1 MANSSFTGPVRS
13 KNGFITYRVN
23 SSTGAETTYGTSEGG
38 AYQIGSTTGTSS
50 ILGFAPTDFFIGKG
64 SNPDSIINPF
74 TSGTTSVTD
83 SLGNDI
89 PLGSVLYYGDRVF
102 RYGLAGGVA
111 LTAGKLVQTIVGT
124 KADHQDLAPTANVAA
139 GEYEISVETA
149 GTDLTLNQYAGG
161 YLYVNDA
168 AGEGQCLK
176 IKSNPVH
183 DHSSDPSVVITCH
196 DALATA
202 ITSAASKVSLMSDPW
217 SGLVV
222 APAAETGAV
231 MGVPIVDMDASAYGW
246 FQTYGPAA
254 VLTEG
259 TVVLGHNVMR
269 SDTTAG
275 AVEPSSGS
283 TLDIVGTC
291 MLVDVTTDYSL
302 IKLNI

>member
-1 MANSSFTGPVRS
+1 MAKSSFTGPVRS

-23 SSTGAETTYGTSEGG
+23 STTGTETTYGTREGG

-50 ILGFAPTDFFIGKG
+50 ILGFAPTDFFTGKG

-89 PLGSVLYYGDRVF
+89 PLGSALYYGDRVF

-111 LTAGKLVQTIVGT
+111 LTAGKLVQTYVAT
-124 KADHQDLAPTANVAA
+124 AADHQDLAPTAGYAA
-139 GEYEISVETA
+139 GIYAISVETA

-161 YLYVNDA
+161 YLYVNDL

-183 DHSSDPSVVITCH
+183 DHSDDPSVVITCH

-202 ITSAASKVSLMSDPW
+202 ITTSSKVSLIQDPW
-217 SGLVV
+217 SAVLV

-231 MGVPIVDMDASAYGW
+231 MGCPIVDMDASAYGW

-254 VLTEG
+254 VLTVG
-259 TVVLGHNVMR
+259 TVVLGHNVVR
-269 SDTTAG
+269 SATVAG
-275 AVEPSSGS
+275 GVAPATSDI
-283 TLDIVGTC
+283 LDIVGTC

>member
-1 MANSSFTGPVRS
+1 MANSSFSGPVRS

-23 SSTGAETTYGTSEGG
+23 STTGAETTYGTREGG

-50 ILGFAPTDFFIGKG
+50 ILGFAPTDFFTGKG

-89 PLGSVLYYGDRVF
+89 PLGSILYYGDRVF

-111 LTAGKLVQTIVGT
+111 LTAGKLVQTAVGT
-124 KADHQDLAPTANVAA
+124 KADHQDLAPTAAVAA

-161 YLYVNDA
+161 YLYVNDG

-183 DHSSDPSVVITCH
+183 DHSDDPSVVITCH

-202 ITSAASKVSLMSDPW
+202 VATSSKVSLITDPW
-217 SGLVV
+217 SAVLV

-231 MGVPIVDMDASAYGW
+231 IGVPVVDMAASAYGW

-254 VLTEG
+254 VLTVG
-259 TVVLGHNVMR
+259 TVVLGHNVVR
-269 SDTTAG
+269 SATVAG
-275 AVEPSSGS
+275 GVAPATSDI
-283 TLDIVGTC
+283 LDIVGTT

>member
-1 MANSSFTGPVRS
+1 MANSSFSGPVRS
-13 KNGFITYRVN
+13 QNGFITYRVN
-23 SSTGAETTYGTSEGG
+23 STTGAETTYGTREGG

-50 ILGFAPTDFFIGKG
+50 ILGFAPTDFFMGKG

-74 TSGTTSVTD
+74 TSGTTSVSD
-83 SLGNDI
+83 ALGNDI

-102 RYGLAGGVA
+102 RYGLNGGVA

-124 KADHQDLAPTANVAA
+124 KADHQDLAPTAAVAA

-161 YLYVNDA
+161 YLYVNDG

-183 DHSSDPSVVITCH
+183 DHSADPSVVITCH

-202 ITSAASKVSLMSDPW
+202 IATSSKVSLMSDPW

-222 APAAETGAV
+222 APAAETGAA
-231 MGVPIVDMDASAYGW
+231 MGVPVVDMAASAYGW
-246 FQTYGPAA
+246 FQTHGPAA
-254 VLTEG
+254 VLTVG
-259 TVVLGHNVMR
+259 TIVLGHNVVR
-269 SDTTAG
+269 SATVAG
-275 AVEPSSGS
+275 GVAPATSDI
-283 TLDIVGTC
+283 LDIVGTC

>member
-1 MANSSFTGPVRS
+1 MANSSFSGPVRS

-23 SSTGAETTYGTSEGG
+23 STTGAETTYGTREGG

-50 ILGFAPTDFFIGKG
+50 ILGFAPTDFFTGKG

-74 TSGTTSVTD
+74 TSGTTSVED

-124 KADHQDLAPTANVAA
+124 KADHQDLAPTAAVAA

-161 YLYVNDA
+161 YLYVNDVT
-168 AGEGQCLK
+168 GEGQCLK

-183 DHSSDPSVVITCH
+183 DHSADPSVVITCH

-202 ITSAASKVSLMSDPW
+202 ITTSSKVSLMSDPW

-231 MGVPIVDMDASAYGW
+231 MGVPVVDMALSAYGW

-254 VLTEG
+254 VLTVG
-259 TVVLGHNVMR
+259 TLVLGHNAVR
-269 SDTTAG
+269 SATVAG
-275 AVEPSSGS
+275 GVAPATSDI
-283 TLDIVGTC
+283 LDIVGTV

>member
-1 MANSSFTGPVRS
+1 MANSSFSGPVRS

-23 SSTGAETTYGTSEGG
+23 STTGTETTYGTREGG
-38 AYQIGSTTGTSS
+38 AYQLGSTTGTSS
-50 ILGFAPTDFFIGKG
+50 ILGFAPTDFFTGKG
-64 SNPDSIINPF
+64 SNPDSVIDPF
-74 TSGTTSVTD
+74 ASDTTSVTD

-124 KADHQDLAPTANVAA
+124 KADHQDLAPTAGVAA

-183 DHSSDPSVVITCH
+183 DHSEDPSVVITCH

-202 ITSAASKVSLMSDPW
+202 ITTSSRVSLMSDPW

-231 MGVPIVDMDASAYGW
+231 MGCPIIDMALSDYGW

-254 VLTEG
+254 VLTVG
-259 TVVLGHNVMR
+259 TVVLGHNVVR
-269 SDTTAG
+269 SAT
-275 AVEPSSGS
+275 VEGGVAPATSDI
-283 TLDIVGTC
+283 LDIVGTC

>member
-23 SSTGAETTYGTSEGG
+23 STTGAETTYGTREGG

-50 ILGFAPTDFFIGKG
+50 ILGFAPTDFFTGKG

-74 TSGTTSVTD
+74 TSGTTSVED

-89 PLGSVLYYGDRVF
+89 PLGSTLYYGDRVF

-124 KADHQDLAPTANVAA
+124 KADHQDLAPTAAVAA

-161 YLYVNDA
+161 YLYVNDGD
-168 AGEGQCLK
+168 GEGQCLK

-183 DHSSDPSVVITCH
+183 DHSDDPSVVITCH

-202 ITSAASKVSLMSDPW
+202 IATSSKVSLMSDPW

-231 MGVPIVDMDASAYGW
+231 MGVPVVDMALSAYGW

-254 VLTEG
+254 VLTVG
-259 TVVLGHNVMR
+259 TVVLGHNVVR
-269 SDTTAG
+269 SATVAG
-275 AVEPSSGS
+275 GVAPATSDI
-283 TLDIVGTC
+283 LDIVGTC

>member
-1 MANSSFTGPVRS
+1 MAKTSFTGPVRS
-13 KNGFITYRVN
+13 KNGFITYRTD
-23 SSTGAETTYGTSEGG
+23 SSTGTETTYGTSEGG

-50 ILGFAPTDFFIGKG
+50 ILGFAPTDFFTGKG

-74 TSGTTSVTD
+74 TSGTTSITD

-102 RYGLAGGVA
+102 RYGLVGGVA

-124 KADHQDLAPTANVAA
+124 KADHQDLAPTAAVAA

-161 YLYVNDA
+161 YLYVNDGD
-168 AGEGQCLK
+168 GEGQCLK

-183 DHSSDPSVVITCH
+183 DHSDDPSVVITCH

-202 ITSAASKVSLMSDPW
+202 IATSSKVSLMSDPW

-231 MGVPIVDMDASAYGW
+231 MGCPLVDMALSAYGW

-254 VLTEG
+254 VLTVG
-259 TVVLGHNVMR
+259 TVVLGHNVVR
-269 SDTTAG
+269 SATVAG
-275 AVEPSSGS
+275 GVAPATSDI
-283 TLDIVGTC
+283 LDIVGTC

>member
-1 MANSSFTGPVRS
+1 MANSSFSGPVRS

-23 SSTGAETTYGTSEGG
+23 SSTGAETTYGTREGG

-50 ILGFAPTDFFIGKG
+50 ILGFAPTDFFTGKG

-89 PLGSVLYYGDRVF
+89 PLGSALYYGDRVF

-111 LTAGKLVQTIVGT
+111 LTAGKLVQTYVAT
-124 KADHQDLAPTANVAA
+124 AADHQDLAPTAAVAA
-139 GEYEISVETA
+139 GEYAISVETA

-183 DHSSDPSVVITCH
+183 DHSDDPSVIITCH

-202 ITSAASKVSLMSDPW
+202 LTTSSKVSLIQDPW
-217 SGLVV
+217 SAVLV

-231 MGVPIVDMDASAYGW
+231 MGCPIVDMAASAYGW

-254 VLTEG
+254 VLTVG
-259 TVVLGHNVMR
+259 TVVLGHNVVR
-269 SDTTAG
+269 SATVAG
-275 AVEPSSGS
+275 GVAPATSDI
-283 TLDIVGTC
+283 LDIVGTC

>member
-13 KNGFITYRVN
+13 KNGFITYRTD
-23 SSTGAETTYGTSEGG
+23 SSTGTETTYGTSEGG
-38 AYQIGSTTGTSS
+38 AYQIGSVTGTSS
-50 ILGFAPTDFFIGKG
+50 ILGFAPTDFFTGKG
-64 SNPDSIINPF
+64 SNPDSSINPF

-124 KADHQDLAPTANVAA
+124 KADHQDLAPTAAVSA

-161 YLYVNDA
+161 YLYVNDGD
-168 AGEGQCLK
+168 GEGQCLK

-183 DHSSDPSVVITCH
+183 DHSDDPSVVITCH

-202 ITSAASKVSLMSDPW
+202 IATSSKVSLMSDPW

-222 APAAETGAV
+222 APAAETGAI
-231 MGVPIVDMDASAYGW
+231 MGVPLVDMALSAYGW

>member
-1 MANSSFTGPVRS
+1 MANSSFSGPVRS
-13 KNGFITYRVN
+13 QNGFITYRVN
-23 SSTGAETTYGTSEGG
+23 STTGTETTYGTREGG
-38 AYQIGSTTGTSS
+38 TYQIGGTTGTSS
-50 ILGFAPTDFFIGKG
+50 ILGFAPTDFFTGKG
-64 SNPDSIINPF
+64 SSPDSVINPF
-74 TSGTTSVTD
+74 ASGTTSVTD
-83 SLGNDI
+83 ALGNDI
-89 PLGSVLYYGDRVF
+89 PLGSTLYYGDRVF
-102 RYGLAGGVA
+102 RYGKNGGVA

-139 GEYEISVETA
+139 AEYVISVETA
-149 GTDLTLNQYAGG
+149 GTDLTANQYAGG
-161 YLYVNDA
+161 YLYVNDG
-168 AGEGQCLK
+168 AGQGQCLK
-176 IKSNPVH
+176 IASNPAH
-183 DHSSDPSVVITCH
+183 DHSADPSVEITCH

-202 ITSAASKVSLMSDPW
+202 ITTSSKVSLMSDPW

-222 APAAETGAV
+222 APAAETGAI
-231 MGVPIVDMDASAYGW
+231 MGCPVVDMDASAYGW
-246 FQTYGPAA
+246 FQTYGAAA

-283 TLDIVGTC
+283 TLDIVGTV

>member
-1 MANSSFTGPVRS
+1 MANSSFSGPVRS

-23 SSTGAETTYGTSEGG
+23 STTGTETTYGTREGG
-38 AYQIGSTTGTSS
+38 QYAIGSVTGTSS
-50 ILGFAPTDFFIGKG
+50 ILGFAPTDFFTGKG
-64 SNPDSIINPF
+64 SNPDSVINPF
-74 TSGTTSVTD
+74 ASGTTSVED

-89 PLGSVLYYGDRVF
+89 PLGSTLHYGDRVF
-102 RYGLAGGVA
+102 RYGLNGGVA

-124 KADHQDLAPTANVAA
+124 KADHQDLAPTAAVAA

-161 YLYVNDA
+161 YLYVNDGD
-168 AGEGQCLK
+168 GEGQCLK
-176 IKSNPVH
+176 VKSNPVH
-183 DHSSDPSVVITCH
+183 DHSDDPSVVITCH

-202 ITSAASKVSLMSDPW
+202 IATSSKVSLMSDPW

-231 MGVPIVDMDASAYGW
+231 MGCPLVDMAASAYGW

-254 VLTEG
+254 VLTVG
-259 TVVLGHNVMR
+259 TVVLGHNVVR
-269 SDTTAG
+269 SATVAG
-275 AVEPSSGS
+275 GVAPATSDI
-283 TLDIVGTC
+283 LDIVGTC

>member
-1 MANSSFTGPVRS
+1 MAKSSFSGPVRS
-13 KNGFITYRVN
+13 QNGFITYRVD
-23 SSTGAETTYGTSEGG
+23 STTGAETTYGTREGG
-38 AYQIGSTTGTSS
+38 TYQIGGVTGSSS
-50 ILGFAPTDFFIGKG
+50 ILGSAPTDFFTGKG
-64 SNPDSIINPF
+64 SSPDSVINPF
-74 TSGTTSVTD
+74 TSGTTSITD
-83 SLGNDI
+83 ALGNDI

-102 RYGLAGGVA
+102 RYGKVGGVA

-139 GEYEISVETA
+139 GEYAISVETA

-176 IKSNPVH
+176 IASNPAH

-202 ITSAASKVSLMSDPW
+202 ITTSSKVSLMSDPW

-231 MGVPIVDMDASAYGW
+231 MGVPVVDMALSAYGW

-254 VLTEG
+254 VLTVG
-259 TVVLGHNVMR
+259 TLVLGHNAVR
-269 SDTTAG
+269 SATVAG
-275 AVEPSSGS
+275 GVAPATSDI
-283 TLDIVGTC
+283 LDIVGTV

>member
-1 MANSSFTGPVRS
+1 MANSSFSGPVRS

-23 SSTGAETTYGTSEGG
+23 SSTGAETTYGTREGG

-50 ILGFAPTDFFIGKG
+50 ILGFAPTDFFTGKG

-111 LTAGKLVQTIVGT
+111 LTAGKLVQTAVGT
-124 KADHQDLAPTANVAA
+124 KADHQDLAPTAAVAA

-161 YLYVNDA
+161 YLYVNDG
-168 AGEGQCLK
+168 AGEGQCMK
-176 IKSNPVH
+176 IASNPAH
-183 DHSSDPSVVITCH
+183 DHSSDPSVVITTH

-202 ITSAASKVSLMSDPW
+202 VATSSKVSLIADPW
-217 SGLVV
+217 TAVLV
-222 APAAETGAV
+222 APAAETGAA
-231 MGVPIVDMDASAYGW
+231 MGVPVVDMAASAYGW

-254 VLTEG
+254 VLTVG
-259 TVVLGHNVMR
+259 TIVLGHNVVR
-269 SDTTAG
+269 SATVAG
-275 AVEPSSGS
+275 GVAPATSDI
-283 TLDIVGTC
+283 LDIVGTC
-291 MLVDVTTDYSL
+291 MLVDVTSDYSL

>member
-1 MANSSFTGPVRS
+1 MAKTSFTGSVRS
-13 KNGFITYRVN
+13 KNGFITYRTN

-50 ILGFAPTDFFIGKG
+50 ILGFAPTDFFTGKG

-74 TSGTTSVTD
+74 TSGTTSITD

-124 KADHQDLAPTANVAA
+124 KADHQDLAPTAAVVA
-139 GEYEISVETA
+139 GEYAISVETA

-161 YLYVNDA
+161 YLYVNDGD
-168 AGEGQCLK
+168 GEGQCLK

-183 DHSSDPSVVITCH
+183 DHSDDPSVIITCH

-202 ITSAASKVSLMSDPW
+202 IATSSKVSLMSDPW

-231 MGVPIVDMDASAYGW
+231 MGCPLVDMALSAYGW
-246 FQTYGPAA
+246 FQTHGPAA
-254 VLTEG
+254 VLTVG
-259 TVVLGHNVMR
+259 TVVLGHNVVR
-269 SDTTAG
+269 SATVAG
-275 AVEPSSGS
+275 GVAPATSDI
-283 TLDIVGTC
+283 LDIVGTC

>member
-1 MANSSFTGPVRS
+1 MAKSSFSGPVRS
-13 KNGFITYRVN
+13 QNGFITYRVD
-23 SSTGAETTYGTSEGG
+23 STTGAETTYGTREGG
-38 AYQIGSTTGTSS
+38 TYQIGGVTGSSS
-50 ILGFAPTDFFIGKG
+50 ILGSAPTDFFTGKG
-64 SNPDSIINPF
+64 SSPDSVINPF
-74 TSGTTSVTD
+74 TSGTTSITD
-83 SLGNDI
+83 ALGNDI

-102 RYGLAGGVA
+102 RYGKVGGVA

-139 GEYEISVETA
+139 GEYAISVETA

-161 YLYVNDA
+161 YLFVNDA

-176 IKSNPVH
+176 IASNPAH

-202 ITSAASKVSLMSDPW
+202 ITTSSKVSLMSDPW

-231 MGVPIVDMDASAYGW
+231 MGVPVVDMALSAYGW

-254 VLTEG
+254 VLTVG
-259 TVVLGHNVMR
+259 TLVLGHNAVR
-269 SDTTAG
+269 SATVAG
-275 AVEPSSGS
+275 GVAPATSDI
-283 TLDIVGTC
+283 LDIVGTV

>member
-1 MANSSFTGPVRS
+1 MANSSFSGPVRS
-13 KNGFITYRVN
+13 QNGFITYRVN
-23 SSTGAETTYGTSEGG
+23 STTGTETTYGTREGG
-38 AYQIGSTTGTSS
+38 TYQIGGTTGTSS
-50 ILGFAPTDFFIGKG
+50 ILGFAPTDFFTGKG
-64 SNPDSIINPF
+64 SSPDSVINPF
-74 TSGTTSVTD
+74 ASGTTSVTD
-83 SLGNDI
+83 ALGNDI
-89 PLGSVLYYGDRVF
+89 PLGSTLYYGDRVF
-102 RYGLAGGVA
+102 RYGKNGGVA

-139 GEYEISVETA
+139 AEYVISVETA
-149 GTDLTLNQYAGG
+149 GTDLTANQYAGG
-161 YLYVNDA
+161 YLYVNDG
-168 AGEGQCLK
+168 AGQGQCLK
-176 IKSNPVH
+176 IASNPAH

-202 ITSAASKVSLMSDPW
+202 ITTSSKVSLMSDPW

-222 APAAETGAV
+222 APAAETGAI
-231 MGVPIVDMDASAYGW
+231 MGCPVVDMDASAYGW
-246 FQTYGPAA
+246 FQTYGAAA

-283 TLDIVGTC
+283 TLDIVGTV

>member
-1 MANSSFTGPVRS
+1 MANSSFSGPVRS

-50 ILGFAPTDFFIGKG
+50 ILGFAPTDFFTGKG

-74 TSGTTSVTD
+74 TSGTTSITD

-124 KADHQDLAPTANVAA
+124 KADHQDLAPTAAVAA

-161 YLYVNDA
+161 YLYVNDVT
-168 AGEGQCLK
+168 GEGQCLK

-183 DHSSDPSVVITCH
+183 DHSADPSVVITCH

-202 ITSAASKVSLMSDPW
+202 ITTSSKVSLMSDPW

-222 APAAETGAV
+222 APAAETGAA
-231 MGVPIVDMDASAYGW
+231 MGVPVVDMALSAYGW

-254 VLTEG
+254 VLTVG
-259 TVVLGHNVMR
+259 TLVLGHNAVR
-269 SDTTAG
+269 SATVAG
-275 AVEPSSGS
+275 GVAPATSDI
-283 TLDIVGTC
+283 LDIVGTV

>member
-1 MANSSFTGPVRS
+1 MANSSFSGPVRS
-13 KNGFITYRVN
+13 QNGFITYRVN
-23 SSTGAETTYGTSEGG
+23 STTGAETTYGTREGG

-50 ILGFAPTDFFIGKG
+50 ILGFAPTDFFMGKG

-74 TSGTTSVTD
+74 TSGTTSVSD
-83 SLGNDI
+83 ALGNDI

-102 RYGLAGGVA
+102 RYGLNGGVA

-124 KADHQDLAPTANVAA
+124 KADHQDLAPTAAVAA

-161 YLYVNDA
+161 YLYVNDG

-202 ITSAASKVSLMSDPW
+202 VATSSKVSLMSDPW

-222 APAAETGAV
+222 APAAETGAA
-231 MGVPIVDMDASAYGW
+231 MGVPVVDMAASAYGW
-246 FQTYGPAA
+246 FQTHGPAA
-254 VLTEG
+254 VLTVG
-259 TVVLGHNVMR
+259 TIVLGHNVVR
-269 SDTTAG
+269 SATVAG
-275 AVEPSSGS
+275 GVAPATSDI
-283 TLDIVGTC
+283 LDIVGTC
-291 MLVDVTTDYSL
+291 MLVDGTTDYSL

>member
-1 MANSSFTGPVRS
+1 MANSSFTGPIRS

-23 SSTGAETTYGTSEGG
+23 STTGAETTYGTREGG

-50 ILGFAPTDFFIGKG
+50 ILGFAPTDFFTGKG

-74 TSGTTSVTD
+74 TSGTTSITD

-111 LTAGKLVQTIVGT
+111 LTAGKLVQTYVAT
-124 KADHQDLAPTANVAA
+124 AADHQDLAPTAAVAA
-139 GEYEISVETA
+139 GEYAISVETA

-176 IKSNPVH
+176 IASNPVH
-183 DHSSDPSVVITCH
+183 DHSADPSVIITCY

-202 ITSAASKVSLMSDPW
+202 LTTSSKVSLIQDPW
-217 SGLVV
+217 SAVLV

-231 MGVPIVDMDASAYGW
+231 MGCPIVDMAASAYGW

-254 VLTEG
+254 VLTVG
-259 TVVLGHNVMR
+259 TVVLGHNVVR
-269 SDTTAG
+269 SATVAG
-275 AVEPSSGS
+275 GVAPATSDI
-283 TLDIVGTC
+283 LDIVGTC

>member
-1 MANSSFTGPVRS
+1 MANSSFSGPVRS
-13 KNGFITYRVN
+13 QNGFITYRVN
-23 SSTGAETTYGTSEGG
+23 STTGAETTYGTREGG

-50 ILGFAPTDFFIGKG
+50 ILGFAPTDFFMGKG

-74 TSGTTSVTD
+74 TSGTTSVSD
-83 SLGNDI
+83 ALGNDI

-102 RYGLAGGVA
+102 RYGLNGGVA

-124 KADHQDLAPTANVAA
+124 KADHQDLAPTAAVAA

-161 YLYVNDA
+161 YLYVNDG

-196 DALATA
+196 DAFATA
-202 ITSAASKVSLMSDPW
+202 IATSSKVSLMSDPW

-222 APAAETGAV
+222 APAAETGAA
-231 MGVPIVDMDASAYGW
+231 MGVPVVDMAASAYGW
-246 FQTYGPAA
+246 FQTHGPAA
-254 VLTEG
+254 VLTVG
-259 TVVLGHNVMR
+259 TIVLGHNVVR
-269 SDTTAG
+269 SATVAG
-275 AVEPSSGS
+275 GVAPATSDI
-283 TLDIVGTC
+283 LDIVGTC
-291 MLVDVTTDYSL
+291 MLVDGTTDYSL

>member
-1 MANSSFTGPVRS
+1 MAKSSFSGPVRS
-13 KNGFITYRVN
+13 KNGFITYRTN
-23 SSTGAETTYGTSEGG
+23 STTGTETTYGTREWG

-50 ILGFAPTDFFIGKG
+50 ILGFAPTDFFTGKG

-74 TSGTTSVTD
+74 TSGTTSID
-83 SLGNDI
+83 DPLGNDI

-111 LTAGKLVQTIVGT
+111 LTAGKLVQTYVAT
-124 KADHQDLAPTANVAA
+124 AADHQDLAPTAAVAA

-161 YLYVNDA
+161 YLYVNDG

-183 DHSSDPSVVITCH
+183 DHSDDPSVVITCH

-202 ITSAASKVSLMSDPW
+202 ITTSSKVSLIQDPW
-217 SGLVV
+217 SAVLV

-231 MGVPIVDMDASAYGW
+231 MGCPIVDMAASAYGW

-254 VLTEG
+254 VLTVG
-259 TVVLGHNVMR
+259 TVVLGHNVVR
-269 SDTTAG
+269 SATVAG
-275 AVEPSSGS
+275 GVAPATSDI
-283 TLDIVGTC
+283 LDIVGTC

>member
-1 MANSSFTGPVRS
+1 MANSSFSGPVRS

-23 SSTGAETTYGTSEGG
+23 SSTGAETTYGTKEGG

-50 ILGFAPTDFFIGKG
+50 ILGFAPTDFFTGKG

-74 TSGTTSVTD
+74 ASGTTSVTD

-111 LTAGKLVQTIVGT
+111 LTAGKLVQTAVGT
-124 KADHQDLAPTANVAA
+124 KADHQDLAPTAAVAA
-139 GEYEISVETA
+139 GEYAISVETA
-149 GTDLTLNQYAGG
+149 GTDLTANQYKDG
-161 YLYVNDA
+161 YLYVNDG
-168 AGEGQCLK
+168 AGEGQCMK
-176 IKSNPVH
+176 IASNPAH
-183 DHSSDPSVVITCH
+183 DHSSDPSVVITTY

-202 ITSAASKVSLMSDPW
+202 VATSSKVSLIADPW
-217 SGLVV
+217 SAVLV
-222 APAAETGAV
+222 APAAETGAA
-231 MGVPIVDMDASAYGW
+231 MGVPVVDMAASAYGW

-254 VLTEG
+254 VLTAG
-259 TVVLGHNVMR
+259 TIVLGHNVVR
-269 SDTTAG
+269 SAGVAG
-275 AVEPSSGS
+275 AVAPATSDI
-283 TLDIVGTC
+283 LDIVGTC

>member
-1 MANSSFTGPVRS
+1 MANSSFSGPVRS
-13 KNGFITYRVN
+13 QNGFITYRVN
-23 SSTGAETTYGTSEGG
+23 STTGAETTYGTREGG

-50 ILGFAPTDFFIGKG
+50 ILGFAPTDFFMGKG

-74 TSGTTSVTD
+74 TSGTTSVSD
-83 SLGNDI
+83 ALGNDI

-102 RYGLAGGVA
+102 RYGLNGGVA

-124 KADHQDLAPTANVAA
+124 KADHQDLAPTAAVAA

-161 YLYVNDA
+161 YLYVNDG

-202 ITSAASKVSLMSDPW
+202 IATSSKVSLMSDPW

-222 APAAETGAV
+222 APAAETGAA
-231 MGVPIVDMDASAYGW
+231 MGVPVVDMALSAYGW
-246 FQTYGPAA
+246 FQTHGPAA
-254 VLTEG
+254 VLTVG
-259 TVVLGHNVMR
+259 TLVLGHNVVR
-269 SDTTAG
+269 SATVAG
-275 AVEPSSGS
+275 GVAPATSDI
-283 TLDIVGTC
+283 LDIVGTC

>member
-1 MANSSFTGPVRS
+1 MANSSFSGPVRS
-13 KNGFITYRVN
+13 QNGFITYRVN
-23 SSTGAETTYGTSEGG
+23 STTGAETTYGTREGG

-50 ILGFAPTDFFIGKG
+50 ILGFAPTDFFTGKG

-89 PLGSVLYYGDRVF
+89 PLGSTLYYGDRVF

-124 KADHQDLAPTANVAA
+124 KADHQDLAPTAAVVA
-139 GEYEISVETA
+139 GKYEISVETA

-161 YLYVNDA
+161 YLYVNDG

-183 DHSSDPSVVITCH
+183 DHSDDPSVVITCH

-202 ITSAASKVSLMSDPW
+202 IATSSKVSLMSDPW

-222 APAAETGAV
+222 APAAETGAA
-231 MGVPIVDMDASAYGW
+231 MGVPVVDMALSAYGW

-254 VLTEG
+254 VLGAG
-259 TVVLGHNVMR
+259 TLVLGHNVVR
-269 SDTTAG
+269 SATVAG
-275 AVEPSSGS
+275 AVAPATSDI
-283 TLDIVGTC
+283 LDIVGTC

>member
-1 MANSSFTGPVRS
+1 MANSSFSGPVRS
-13 KNGFITYRVN
+13 QNGFITYRVN
-23 SSTGAETTYGTSEGG
+23 STTGAETTYGTREGG

-50 ILGFAPTDFFIGKG
+50 ILGFAPTDFFMGKG

-74 TSGTTSVTD
+74 TSGTTSVSD
-83 SLGNDI
+83 ALGNDI

-102 RYGLAGGVA
+102 RYGLNGGVA

-124 KADHQDLAPTANVAA
+124 KADHQDLAPTAAVAA

-161 YLYVNDA
+161 YLYVNDV

-183 DHSSDPSVVITCH
+183 DHSDDPSVVITCH

-202 ITSAASKVSLMSDPW
+202 IATSSKVSLMSDPW

-222 APAAETGAV
+222 APAAETGAA
-231 MGVPIVDMDASAYGW
+231 MGVPVVDMAASAYGW
-246 FQTYGPAA
+246 FQTHGPAA
-254 VLTEG
+254 VLTVG
-259 TVVLGHNVMR
+259 TIVLGHNVVR
-269 SDTTAG
+269 SATVAG
-275 AVEPSSGS
+275 GVAPATSDI
-283 TLDIVGTC
+283 LDIVGTC

>member
-1 MANSSFTGPVRS
+1 MAKSSFSGPVRS

-23 SSTGAETTYGTSEGG
+23 STTGAETTYGTTEGG

-50 ILGFAPTDFFIGKG
+50 ILGFAPTDFFTGKG
-64 SNPDSIINPF
+64 SNPDSVIDPF
-74 TSGTTSVTD
+74 ASGTTSVTD

-102 RYGLAGGVA
+102 RYGLNGGVA

-124 KADHQDLAPTANVAA
+124 KADHQDLAPTAAVAA

-161 YLYVNDA
+161 YLYVNDG

-183 DHSSDPSVVITCH
+183 DHSDDPSVVITCH

-202 ITSAASKVSLMSDPW
+202 IATSSKVSLMSDPW

-231 MGVPIVDMDASAYGW
+231 VGVPVVDMALSAYGW

-254 VLTEG
+254 VLTVG
-259 TVVLGHNVMR
+259 TVVLGHNVVR
-269 SDTTAG
+269 SATVAG
-275 AVEPSSGS
+275 GVAPATSDI
-283 TLDIVGTC
+283 LDIVGTC

>member
-1 MANSSFTGPVRS
+1 MANSSFSGPVRS

-23 SSTGAETTYGTSEGG
+23 STTGAETTYGTREGG
-38 AYQIGSTTGTSS
+38 AYQIGGTTGTSS
-50 ILGFAPTDFFIGKG
+50 ILGFAPTDVFFGKG
-64 SNPDSIINPF
+64 TNPDSIINPY
-74 TSGTTSVTD
+74 TSGTTSID
-83 SLGNDI
+83 DPLGNDI

-111 LTAGKLVQTIVGT
+111 LTAGKLVQTYVAT
-124 KADHQDLAPTANVAA
+124 AADHQDLAPTAAVAA

-168 AGEGQCLK
+168 DGEGQCMK

-183 DHSSDPSVVITCH
+183 DHSDDPSVVITCH

-202 ITSAASKVSLMSDPW
+202 ITTSSKVSLIQDPW
-217 SGLVV
+217 SAVLV

-231 MGVPIVDMDASAYGW
+231 MGCPIVDMAASAYGW

-254 VLTEG
+254 VLTVG
-259 TVVLGHNVMR
+259 TIVLGHNVVR
-269 SDTTAG
+269 SATVAG
-275 AVEPSSGS
+275 GVAPATSDI
-283 TLDIVGTC
+283 LDIVGTC

>member
-1 MANSSFTGPVRS
+1 MANSSFSGPVRS

-23 SSTGAETTYGTSEGG
+23 STTGAETTYGTREGG

-50 ILGFAPTDFFIGKG
+50 ILGFAPTDFFTGKG

-111 LTAGKLVQTIVGT
+111 LTAGKLVQTAVGT
-124 KADHQDLAPTANVAA
+124 KADHQDLAPTAAVAA

-161 YLYVNDA
+161 YLYVNDG

-183 DHSSDPSVVITCH
+183 DHSDDPSVVITCH

-202 ITSAASKVSLMSDPW
+202 VATSSKVSLITDPW
-217 SGLVV
+217 SAVLV

-231 MGVPIVDMDASAYGW
+231 IGVPVVDMAASAYGW

-254 VLTEG
+254 VLTVG
-259 TVVLGHNVMR
+259 TIVLGHNVVR
-269 SDTTAG
+269 SATVAG
-275 AVEPSSGS
+275 GVAPATSDI
-283 TLDIVGTC
+283 LDIVGTT

>member
-1 MANSSFTGPVRS
+1 MANSSFSGPVRS

-23 SSTGAETTYGTSEGG
+23 SSTGAETTYGTREGG

-50 ILGFAPTDFFIGKG
+50 ILGFAPTDFFTGKG

-74 TSGTTSVTD
+74 TSGTTSVED

-111 LTAGKLVQTIVGT
+111 LTAGKLVQTAVGT
-124 KADHQDLAPTANVAA
+124 KADHQDLAPTAAVAA
-139 GEYEISVETA
+139 GEYAISVETA

-161 YLYVNDA
+161 YLYVNDG

-183 DHSSDPSVVITCH
+183 DHSDDPSVIITCH

-202 ITSAASKVSLMSDPW
+202 VATSSKVSLIADPW
-217 SGLVV
+217 TAVLV

-231 MGVPIVDMDASAYGW
+231 MGCPVVDMAASAYGW

-254 VLTEG
+254 VLTVG
-259 TVVLGHNVMR
+259 TIVLGHNVVR
-269 SDTTAG
+269 SATVAG
-275 AVEPSSGS
+275 GVAPATSDI
-283 TLDIVGTC
+283 LDIVGTC

>member
-1 MANSSFTGPVRS
+1 MANSSFTGPIRS

-23 SSTGAETTYGTSEGG
+23 STTGAETTYGTREGG

-50 ILGFAPTDFFIGKG
+50 ILGFAPTDFFTGKG

-89 PLGSVLYYGDRVF
+89 PLGSALYYGDRVF

-111 LTAGKLVQTIVGT
+111 LTAGKLVQTYVAT
-124 KADHQDLAPTANVAA
+124 AADHQDLAPTAAVAA
-139 GEYEISVETA
+139 GEYAISVETA

-183 DHSSDPSVVITCH
+183 DHSDDPSVIITCH

-202 ITSAASKVSLMSDPW
+202 LTTSSKVSLIQDPW
-217 SGLVV
+217 SAVLV

-231 MGVPIVDMDASAYGW
+231 MGCPIVDMAASAYGW

-254 VLTEG
+254 VLTVG
-259 TVVLGHNVMR
+259 TVVLGHNAVR
-269 SDTTAG
+269 SATVAG
-275 AVEPSSGS
+275 GVAPATSDL
-283 TLDIVGTC
+283 LDIVGTV

>member
-23 SSTGAETTYGTSEGG
+23 STTGAETTYGTREGG
-38 AYQIGSTTGTSS
+38 AYQLGSTTGTSS
-50 ILGFAPTDFFIGKG
+50 ILGFAPTDFFTGKG

-124 KADHQDLAPTANVAA
+124 KADHQDLAPTAAVAA

-168 AGEGQCLK
+168 AGEGQCMK

-183 DHSSDPSVVITCH
+183 DHSDDPSVVITCH

-202 ITSAASKVSLMSDPW
+202 ITTSSKVSLMSDPW

-222 APAAETGAV
+222 APATETGAV
-231 MGVPIVDMDASAYGW
+231 MGCPVVDMALSAYGW
-246 FQTYGPAA
+246 SQTYGPAA
-254 VLTEG
+254 VLTVG
-259 TVVLGHNVMR
+259 TVVLGHNVVR
-269 SDTTAG
+269 SATVAG
-275 AVEPSSGS
+275 GVAPATSDI
-283 TLDIVGTC
+283 LDIVGTC

>member
-1 MANSSFTGPVRS
+1 MANSSFTGPIRS

-23 SSTGAETTYGTSEGG
+23 STTGAETTYGTREGG

-50 ILGFAPTDFFIGKG
+50 ILGFAPTDFFTGKG

-89 PLGSVLYYGDRVF
+89 PLGSALYYGDRVF

-111 LTAGKLVQTIVGT
+111 LTAGKLVQTYVAT
-124 KADHQDLAPTANVAA
+124 AADHQDLAPTAAVAA
-139 GEYEISVETA
+139 GEYDISVETA

-176 IKSNPVH
+176 IASNPVH
-183 DHSSDPSVVITCH
+183 DHSADPSVIITCY

-202 ITSAASKVSLMSDPW
+202 LTTSSKVSLIQDPW
-217 SGLVV
+217 SAVLV

-231 MGVPIVDMDASAYGW
+231 MGCPIVDMAASAYGW

-254 VLTEG
+254 VLTVG
-259 TVVLGHNVMR
+259 TVVLGHNVVR
-269 SDTTAG
+269 SATVAG
-275 AVEPSSGS
+275 GVAPATSDI
-283 TLDIVGTC
+283 LDIVGTC

>member
-1 MANSSFTGPVRS
+1 MANSSFTGPIRS

-23 SSTGAETTYGTSEGG
+23 STTGAETTYGTREGG

-50 ILGFAPTDFFIGKG
+50 ILGFAPTDFFTGKG

-89 PLGSVLYYGDRVF
+89 PLGSALYYGDRVF

-111 LTAGKLVQTIVGT
+111 LTAGKLVQTYVAT
-124 KADHQDLAPTANVAA
+124 AADHQDLAPTAAVAA
-139 GEYEISVETA
+139 GEYAISVETA

-176 IKSNPVH
+176 IASNPVH
-183 DHSSDPSVVITCH
+183 DHSADPSVIITCY

-202 ITSAASKVSLMSDPW
+202 LTTSSRVSLIKDPW
-217 SGLVV
+217 TGVVV

-231 MGVPIVDMDASAYGW
+231 MGCPIVDMALSAYGW

-254 VLTEG
+254 VLTVG
-259 TVVLGHNVMR
+259 TVVLGHNVVR
-269 SDTTAG
+269 SATVAG
-275 AVEPSSGS
+275 GVAPATSDI
-283 TLDIVGTC
+283 LDIVGTC